1 MAKDMREL
9 LADNSLATDSDLR
22 THLDP
27 MSFVMALDK
36 EFSCTENYPK
46 GK

>member
-1 MAKDMREL
+1 MAKHMREL
-9 LADNSLATDSDLR
+9 LAENSLATDSDLR
-22 THLDP
+22 TYLDLI
-27 MSFVMALDK
+27 SFVKSLDK